1 MLHERALIACACDSC
16 ASFLLMA
23 AVRGASAGSRTL
35 FVHAGLHPHLLHL
48 DAFKSIASANELT
61 RNLLPLQPSHPAF
74 AADWSPLWTRALANP
89 DSVDMCDVFLPRALE
104 HFDVDRI
111 IVGHTPQPN
120 FSAGTRC
127 GGRWSHGAAS
137 HHHNQ

>member
-16 ASFLLMA
+16 ARFLLMA

-48 DAFKSIASANELT
+48 DAFKSVASANELT

-74 AADWSPLWTRALANP
+74 AADWSPLWTRVLAKP
-89 DSVDMCDVFLPRALE
+89 DSVDMCDVFLPRALK

-127 GGRWSHGAAS
+127 GGRWSRRAAF